1 MEFDFLDKRPIIV
14 AIAGSNG
21 AGKTTFYHAFLANT
35 ELRFI
40 NADDLA
46 RELNAGPYEAAET
59 ANALRKAL
67 VAKRESFIFETVL
80 SDAVG
85 EKVQF
90 LSTVANLGYEVVLIF
105 IRIADT
111 KTSVQRVS
119 MRVAQWG
126 HDVPADKLHSRFKRT
141 LANLQRAMDQLPH
154 VLVYDNSDLS
164 QPYRLVEIYHDGKLD
179 SRE

>member
-59 ANALRKAL
+59 ATPQPPSPNGAGCGRG
-67 VAKRESFIFETVL
+67 S
-80 SDAVG
+80 S
-85 EKVQF
+85 
-90 LSTVANLGYEVVLIF
+90 GYEH
-105 IRIADT
+105 RPRQA
-111 KTSVQRVS
+111 
-119 MRVAQWG
+119 
-126 HDVPADKLHSRFKRT
+126 
-141 LANLQRAMDQLPH
+141 
-154 VLVYDNSDLS
+154 
-164 QPYRLVEIYHDGKLD
+164 
-179 SRE
+179 